1 MNENFEALKL
11 STSMA
16 EEFITKVTELETNLT
31 KTEGVLGNV
40 WKGSSF
46 DNLSSAIKSEQEKLV
61 ELKSYLNR
69 VVKLIGLVNEHNEK
83 RRRRSVLKKE
93 IAELYPRLKYKVYSK
108 SKHKEVTRERPEIR
122 AKIDRRVAEVEAIY
136 RRLDQ
141 LVNEIDSTTS
151 I

>member
-31 KTEGVLGNV
+31 KTGNV

-122 AKIDRRVAEVEAIY
+122 AKIDRREAEVEAIN